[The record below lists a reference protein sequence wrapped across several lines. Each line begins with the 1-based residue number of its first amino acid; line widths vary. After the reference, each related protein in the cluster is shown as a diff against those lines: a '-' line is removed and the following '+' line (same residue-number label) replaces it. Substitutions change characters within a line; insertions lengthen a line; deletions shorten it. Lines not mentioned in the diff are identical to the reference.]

1 MTDAPSLAPH
11 PLDHLVLPVG
21 SLDEARAR
29 LEALGFIVAPTGIH
43 PFGTV
48 NCCVFLADGTYLE
61 PLAVGNAGEAS
72 QAIASGN
79 VFVGRDRLY
88 RDSRGDN
95 GFSAV
100 VLGTTDAQSDHARY
114 VEAGLSAGQ
123 ILNFS
128 RAFTDANGNSD
139 TASFRLAFAGDG
151 NPDAFL
157 FACERVNAPNVDRTA
172 LQSHGNGALGTV
184 EIIAVSDAPAGQE
197 RLIHTATGAE
207 PEGERRPGIGFN
219 LANTRLSVLD
229 PAAFQ
234 AGFGLSAGAPS
245 NLRFAAV
252 VFSVRSAAD
261 VAKLLAAGAIEHDI
275 RRSDVVVPP
284 APGQGAAFIFREM
297 S

>member
-1 MTDAPSLAPH
+1 MSDAPSFAPH

-29 LEALGFIVAPTGIH
+29 LAALGFIVAPTGIH

-61 PLAVGNAGEAS
+61 PLAVGNAGDAS
-72 QAIASGN
+72 LAIASGN

-88 RDSRGDN
+88 RNSRGDD

-100 VLGTTDAQSDHARY
+100 VLGTADALADNARY

-123 ILNFS
+123 VLDFS
-128 RAFTDANGNSD
+128 RAFTDADGKSE
-139 TASFRLAFAGDG
+139 TASFRLAFAGDA
-151 NPDAFL
+151 N
-157 FACERVNAPNVDRTA
+157 ACERVNAPNVDRTA
-172 LQSHGNGALGTV
+172 LQAHGNGALGMV
-184 EIIAVSDAPAGQE
+184 EIIAVSDAPSGQE
-197 RLIHTATGAE
+197 RLIHTATRAR
-207 PEGERRPGIGFN
+207 PDDERRPCIDFN
-219 LANTRLSVLD
+219 LANARLSVLE
-229 PAAFQ
+229 PAAFE
-234 AGFGLSAGAPS
+234 ARFGLPAGAPS
-245 NLRFAAV
+245 KLRFAAI
-252 VFSVRSAAD
+252 VFSVRSAAA

-275 RRSDVVVPP
+275 RDNDVVVPP